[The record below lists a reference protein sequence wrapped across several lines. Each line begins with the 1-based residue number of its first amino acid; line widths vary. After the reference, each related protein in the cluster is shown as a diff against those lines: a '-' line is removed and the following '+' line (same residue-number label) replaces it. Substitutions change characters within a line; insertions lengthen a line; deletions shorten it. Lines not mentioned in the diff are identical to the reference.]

1 MVYEFFMSRMK
12 KIAELFEPDYVKA
25 FHLFE
30 TNKVHYELTTEISL
44 QPDYFNLPG
53 EFHDNALI
61 SSFFIAML
69 KGKQLIKVCHP
80 CGLEFLWNFSQN
92 TQTLVRLF
100 VFPSQIFLRSHRKHG
115 KVYSLPSD
123 SENEDHR
130 NKELANK
137 TRKRRS
143 LHDKH
148 MLMICMILY
157 R

>member
-80 CGLEFLWNFSQN
+80 CGLEFL
-92 TQTLVRLF
+92 
-100 VFPSQIFLRSHRKHG
+100 
-115 KVYSLPSD
+115 
-123 SENEDHR
+123 
-130 NKELANK
+130 
-137 TRKRRS
+137 
-143 LHDKH
+143 
-148 MLMICMILY
+148 
-157 R
+157 